1 MAVKKELH
9 STEEI
14 KTVFD
19 ELSKQTDRGAGII
32 AASVVEELLA
42 VVIQARLLPLNGE
55 TRRSLFEGPNA
66 PLSSF
71 SAKIHLGLGL
81 GAVAKVVGIR

>member
-32 AASVVEELLA
+32 AAAVVEELLA
-42 VVIQARLLPLNGE
+42 VVIQARLTPQKTQMRVRLDP
-55 TRRSLFEGPNA
+55 SFWFIKA
-66 PLSSF
+66 KSS
-71 SAKIHLGLGL
+71 ATLILATK
-81 GAVAKVVGIR
+81 